1 MTTHGHIPVLLDEV
15 LDILDTARPG
25 LYIDGT
31 LGAAGHA
38 FEILK
43 KNPEASLVGLDRDET
58 SLRAASERLE
68 SFADRIV
75 LYNADFRQLPDLDID
90 FASVKGYLFDLGIS
104 SLQLD
109 DPERGFSHSLEG
121 PLDMRMDAREKTT
134 AFKILDTSSESRLAE
149 IFRNY
154 GELSQARKLAREIA
168 GRRKFRKFETTT
180 QLRLLVE
187 EVCRWHPQ
195 KGRIHPAAKVFQALR
210 IEVNRELEGL
220 SEFLDELFDLMAPGA
235 RVAVIS
241 FHSLEDR
248 IAKRAFLAASSEDN
262 APPRLKLLT
271 RKPMTPSEEE
281 VSRNSRSRSAKM
293 RAAERI

>member
-15 LDILDTARPG
+15 LDILDAGRAG

-43 KNPEASLVGLDRDET
+43 KNPRASLVGLDRDET
-58 SLRAASERLE
+58 SLRTASERLE

-75 LYNADFRQLPDLDID
+75 LYNADFRQLPDLEID
-90 FASVKGYLFDLGIS
+90 FAAVKGYLFDLGIS

-121 PLDMRMDAREKTT
+121 PLDMRMDSREKTT

-154 GELSQARKLAREIA
+154 GELNQARKLAREIA

-220 SEFLDELFDLMAPGA
+220 SEFLDDLFDLMAPGA
-235 RVAVIS
+235 RIAVIS

-248 IAKRAFLAASSEDN
+248 IAKRAFLAASSGEA

-271 RKPMTPSEEE
+271 RKPVTPSEEE
-281 VSRNSRSRSAKM
+281 VRRNSRSRSAKM

>member
-1 MTTHGHIPVLLDEV
+1 MTTHGHIPVLLEEV
-15 LDILDTARPG
+15 LDFLDAGRPG

-43 KNPEASLVGLDRDET
+43 RNRGASLIGLDRDDA
-58 SLRAASERLE
+58 SLRIAAERLE
-68 SFADRIV
+68 PFAGRTV
-75 LYNADFRQLPDLDID
+75 LYNADFRQIPDLDID
-90 FASVKGYLFDLGIS
+90 FSEVKGLLFDLGVS

-109 DPERGFSHSLEG
+109 DPDRGFSHSLEG
-121 PLDMRMDAREKTT
+121 PLDMRMDTREKTT
-134 AFKILDTSSESRLAE
+134 AFKILDTSSETRLAE

-154 GELSQARKLAREIA
+154 GELNQARKLAREIA

-220 SEFLDELFDLMAPGA
+220 PEYLDGLFDLMAPGA
-235 RVAVIS
+235 RIAAIA

-248 IAKRAFLAASSEDN
+248 IIKHAFLGSASGDT
-262 APPRLKLLT
+262 APARLRLLT
-271 RKPMTPSEEE
+271 RKPVVPSDEE
-281 VSRNSRSRSAKM
+281 VRRNSRSRSAKM